1 MSEKWEPQ
9 TPDRSEDRD
18 PIARVLKAAGSRP
31 QPDPDKKAAFEQ
43 TLHSEWRRATAPRR
57 HRQVV
62 WWAAAAAGVAA
73 VLLLG
78 WLRPYGIGRGTVASD
93 VVGHVVRTEGAV
105 RSSLT
110 ANASVSRDVID
121 GAQIRTDNVLETTST
136 GRVALAFGTGTS
148 VRLDRD
154 TRVVVVAERS
164 LVLERGAIYVDADSQ
179 KAGPVAILTTHGEVR
194 DIGTQFQVRVEGAAM
209 RVMVRE
215 GEVLINGAR
224 SQMTARAG
232 EALFVAGNGLA
243 ERSTISRYA
252 PEWGWASQV
261 APRFDLEGS
270 TVQRFLDWVAREK
283 GWRWRFVDDDTSR
296 RAADIVAH
304 GSIEGYTPEEALDI
318 VLPTC
323 GLSYVREGDEVVV
336 SFIKEPTPRG
346 R

>member
-1 MSEKWEPQ
+1 MSENWEAR

-31 QPDPDKKAAFEQ
+31 QPDPDKKAAFKQ
-43 TLHSEWRRATAPRR
+43 TLHSEWHRATASRR

-62 WWAAAAAGVAA
+62 WWGAAAAGIAA
-73 VLLLG
+73 VLVVG
-78 WLRPYGIGRGTVASD
+78 WLRPYGIGNGTVATH
-93 VVGHVVRTEGAV
+93 VVGQVVRTEGDV

-110 ANASVSRDVID
+110 SNASVSDDVSD
-121 GAQIRTDNVLETTST
+121 GAQILAASVLETSNT
-136 GRVALAFGTGTS
+136 GRVALELDTGSS

-164 LVLERGAIYVDADSQ
+164 LVLERGAVYVDADSQ
-179 KAGPVAILTTHGEVR
+179 KTGPVAIQTLHGEVR
-194 DIGTQFQVRVEGAAM
+194 DIGTQFQVRVEGAAI

-224 SQMTARAG
+224 SQMTARTG
-232 EALFVAGNGLA
+232 EALFVAGNGRA
-243 ERSTISRYA
+243 ERTTISRYA
-252 PEWGWASQV
+252 PEWEWTSQV
-261 APRFDLEGS
+261 APPFDLEGS

-296 RAADIVAH
+296 RAVDIVAH
-304 GSIEGYTPEEALDI
+304 GSIEDYSPEEALDI

-323 GLSYVREGDEVVV
+323 GLSYVRESDEVIV
-336 SFIKEPTPRG
+336 SFIKEPAPRG

>member
-1 MSEKWEPQ
+1 MSETSEPDTRPGSQ
-9 TPDRSEDRD
+9 DHD
-18 PIARVLKAAGSRP
+18 PIARLLKAAGARP
-31 QPDPDKKAAFEQ
+31 QPDPDRKAAYRQ
-43 TLHSEWRRATAPRR
+43 MLHGEWRRATAPRR

-62 WWAAAAAGVAA
+62 WWLAAAAGIAA
-73 VLLLG
+73 VLAVG
-78 WLRPYGIGRGTVASD
+78 WLRPYGIGSGTVAND

-110 ANASVSRDVID
+110 SDASASRDVVD
-121 GAQIRTDNVLETTST
+121 GAQIRTRSVLETTST
-136 GRVALAFGTGTS
+136 GRIALALGTGTS

-179 KAGPVAILTTHGEVR
+179 RTGPVEIQTTHGDVR
-194 DIGTQFQVRVEGAAM
+194 DIGTQFQVRIEGAAM
-209 RVMVRE
+209 RVLVRE

-232 EALFVAGNGLA
+232 EALFVAGNGMA
-243 ERSTISRYA
+243 ERTTISPYA
-252 PEWGWASQV
+252 SEWRWASQV
-261 APRFDLEGS
+261 APLFDLEGS

-296 RAADIVAH
+296 RAADIVTH

-323 GLSYVREGDEVVV
+323 GLSYIRDGDEVVV
-336 SFIKEPTPRG
+336 SFIKESTPRG